1 MLQKYIAQ
9 WGWGF
14 EEQWMDLR
22 RFHYTDIDP
31 ATGTQVFKNFNLPTS
46 YFPDNGNKPA
56 YRVRPRFNSEYVW
69 NLDQLK
75 LFGGDK
81 AGNRTCEFFC
91 SLY

>member
-81 AGNRTCEFFC
+81 ADYHTYETWVTKP
-91 SLY
+91 